1 MKSAIEQMC
10 SGLRGTY
17 ESVQPT
23 DKQSEIMSKVCE
35 TDNKLTELLKDDK
48 EATELFN
55 QFKDAIDEANSEEC
69 ETFYKEGFRF
79 GVLMGIDILNENN
92 SK

>member
-35 TDNKLTELLKDDK
+35 ADTKLTAMLKSNI
-48 EATELFN
+48 EATELYN
-55 QFKDAIDEANSEEC
+55 QFKNAIEEANSEEC

-79 GVLMGIDILNENN
+79 GVLMGIDIINE
-92 SK
+92 K

>member
-35 TDNKLTELLKDDK
+35 ADTKLTEMLKDDK

-55 QFKDAIDEANSEEC
+55 QFKEAIDEANSEEC

-79 GVLMGIDILNENN
+79 GILMGIDIVNE
-92 SK
+92 K